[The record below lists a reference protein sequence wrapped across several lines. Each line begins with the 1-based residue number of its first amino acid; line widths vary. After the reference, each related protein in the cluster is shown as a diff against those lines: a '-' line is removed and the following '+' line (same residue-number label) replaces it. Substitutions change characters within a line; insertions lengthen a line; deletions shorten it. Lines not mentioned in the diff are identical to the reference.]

1 MNQKTK
7 KADGYLTLV
16 LGFEGNVKKLKLVDE
31 EKEISEE
38 VDYEYS
44 IKLVSFGISLIG
56 IHDEVRREIIFCL
69 FDGVD
74 LNRTGN
80 SDF

>member
-56 IHDEVRREIIFCL
+56 IHD
-69 FDGVD
+69 
-74 LNRTGN
+74 
-80 SDF
+80 